1 LRRAVPFGNRAT
13 VPVLRREELQSSFSS
28 YFAYPGTEAARD
40 DLVFLRDRSEEDWA
54 RLLDHSE
61 LLRYRAGDLIIRA
74 GEEDRSL
81 YIIVDGSLEI
91 LLPDQRGVEQRYGT
105 IEPKSVTGEMA
116 FLDGR
121 PRAATIRALT
131 DGEMLRLSFEAY
143 ETMAARYPELGRA
156 ILLDLGRILAARL
169 RQANEVIARRSG

>member
-1 LRRAVPFGNRAT
+1 VPFGNRAT
-13 VPVLRREELQSSFSS
+13 VRFLRRQELEGSFSN
-28 YFAYPGTEAARD
+28 YFAYPGTDAARD
-40 DLVFLRDRSEEDWA
+40 DLVFLRDRGEEDWA

-61 LLRYRAGDLIIRA
+61 LLRFRTGDLIIRA

-81 YIIVDGSLEI
+81 YIIVDGTLEI
-91 LLPDQRGVEQRYGT
+91 LLVDQRGLEQHYGT

-121 PRAATIRALT
+121 PRAATIRATT
-131 DGEMLRLSFEAY
+131 DGDMLRLSFEAY
-143 ETMAARYPELGRA
+143 ETLAARHPELGRA

-169 RQANEVIARRSG
+169 RQANEVIARRSD